1 MQAVQPQLVQ
11 LQIVPDNA
19 HPVRWLAR
27 PQGGATGPQATDA
40 ICIAVTGY
48 RHERDRKTA
57 MEAGFQPGLVQPV
70 DPAKRVEL
78 LAGVA

>member
-1 MQAVQPQLVQ
+1 M
-11 LQIVPDNA
+11 
-19 HPVRWLAR
+19 
-27 PQGGATGPQATDA
+27 
-40 ICIAVTGY
+40 CIPVTGY

-57 MEAGFQPGLVQPV
+57 MEADFQHDLVQPV